1 MTAEGGDLM
10 RKKIETNPFWIL
22 LALIFLLEAW
32 LWDHLAPLVAAVVNV
47 IPWTKLKT
55 RLQPIFD
62 RAPPWVALFVFLIP
76 LILAI
81 PVKFLEF
88 WFIAHGWWI
97 SALIT
102 LVMAKVVG
110 LGIIAFVFDITR
122 HKLLQIGWFKRVYD
136 YVMWLRDWAHGLV
149 DPLRHR
155 IEVWLR
161 LLKPGR
167 GGRLWKRLVS
177 MRRKLRA

>member
-1 MTAEGGDLM
+1 MP
-10 RKKIETNPFWIL
+10 RKTKTNPFWIF

-55 RLQPIFD
+55 RLQPIFH
-62 RAPPWVALFVFLIP
+62 RAPPWVALVVFLVP
-76 LILAI
+76 LSLAL
-81 PVKFLEF
+81 PVKILEF
-88 WFIAHGWWI
+88 WLVAHGHWI
-97 SALIT
+97 GALAT
-102 LVMAKVVG
+102 FMLAKVVG
-110 LGIIAFVFDITR
+110 LGITAFIFDLTR
-122 HKLLQIGWFKRVYD
+122 AKLLQMAWFKHLYD

-177 MRRKLRA
+177 LRRKARA

>member
-1 MTAEGGDLM
+1 M
-10 RKKIETNPFWIL
+10 RKKIETNPFWIF
-22 LALIFLLEAW
+22 LALLFLLEAW
-32 LWDHLAPLVAAVVNV
+32 LWDHLAPIVAAIVNV
-47 IPWTKLKT
+47 IPWNRLKR
-55 RLQPIFD
+55 RLKPMFD
-62 RAPPWVALFVFLIP
+62 NAPPSVALVVFLFP
-76 LILAI
+76 LSLAI
-81 PVKFLEF
+81 PIKILEF

-97 SALIT
+97 SVLLT
-102 LVMAKVVG
+102 LVFAKVVG
-110 LGIIAFVFDITR
+110 LGTLAFIFDLTR
-122 HKLLQIGWFKRVYD
+122 NKLLQIPWFKRLYD

-177 MRRKLRA
+177 MRRRMRTPAAS